1 MGYLFD
7 TDTLSNLMR
16 RTPSQ
21 ILVRRLATTD
31 PAEQF
36 TSSITLGELVYG
48 AHRLAER
55 TQELLERINAVLGE
69 LLPALPFDSAAARLY
84 GELRADLERI
94 GRPIG
99 NADLQIAAICLVHGH
114 TVVTAN
120 VRHFEQVPG
129 LGVENWLVE
138 P

>member
-7 TDTLSNLMR
+7 TDTFSNLMR

-21 ILVRRLATTD
+21 ILVRRLAATD

-36 TSSITLGELVYG
+36 TSSVTLGELVYG

-69 LLPALPFDSAAARLY
+69 LLPVLAFDSAAARLY
-84 GELRADLERI
+84 GKLRADLERI

-114 TVVTAN
+114 TVVTVN

>member
-69 LLPALPFDSAAARLY
+69 LLPVLAFDSAAARLY